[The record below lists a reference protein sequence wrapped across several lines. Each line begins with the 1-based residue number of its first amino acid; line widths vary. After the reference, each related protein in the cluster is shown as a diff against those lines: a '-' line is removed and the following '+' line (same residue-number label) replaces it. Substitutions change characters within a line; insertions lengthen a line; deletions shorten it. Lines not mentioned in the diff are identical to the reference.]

1 MIKKENIDLSVH
13 QLVDFLLRKGDIDT
27 RVFNRSSMNEGTLLH
42 ALYQAK
48 QGDNYLSEVLLQ
60 TSITIGEITVNVQ
73 GRADGIIKNKDGY
86 VVDEI
91 KTTIMDLKE
100 FRDENLEWHLGQAKV
115 YAYIFAKGNNLDYIG
130 VKLTY
135 IRQGK
140 TSEKLFDSYT
150 FTYHELETFFHDL
163 VEEYLEFYNIV
174 LRKRIERDESI
185 KSLDFPFVKYRKGQ
199 RELAKYCY
207 SIASRGGH
215 LFVEAPTGIGKTMST
230 LYPFVKT
237 LKDDDKSKIFYLTAK
252 NSGRMNAHQAMN
264 VLRSKGLKASNINIT
279 AKEKI
284 CFCKDKSC
292 NPDECPFAK
301 GYYNKIKE
309 IVKNS
314 LIEFDDFDFE
324 TIVSIAKT
332 FEVCPFELELDL
344 SLFVDVIICDYNY
357 MFHPI
362 SYMKRYFDEDSSHYL
377 ALVDEAHNLV
387 DRSRDMY
394 SASLSNQIVKSAKKS
409 LRGIPNKK
417 LKTHLSKLTKVFE
430 QYAHLPEGEKEF
442 MDVSYS
448 DLKVIEKFINAYQEV
463 NKVENESITKEVTKL
478 YIECN
483 KFKKIS
489 ELYSDTHIYFI
500 RKENDVISLNI
511 ACLDASK
518 FLKGTLK
525 KIKGAVLFSATL
537 SPIDYYIDLLGG
549 EKEDPSLILPSP
561 FPIEN
566 LKLMVAPKISVKLK
580 NREKS
585 YEEVASYIEQ
595 FVKQKIGNYFVYLP
609 SYEYLDRLLEIIHI
623 PEDIVVHIQ
632 KRDMSDIERE
642 EFLDAFKN
650 SPKETHLGFVIIGGA
665 FGEGIDLVSDRLIG
679 LMIVGIGLSK
689 LNYESD
695 KIAYYYQDNG
705 LDGYNYAYIYPG
717 MNKVMQA
724 VGRLIRGEKERG
736 FALLLEERYLR
747 QEYRSLFKK
756 EWEDYEIVTS
766 PADMAET
773 IQKFLKDNN

>member
-1 MIKKENIDLSVH
+1 M
-13 QLVDFLLRKGDIDT
+13 
-27 RVFNRSSMNEGTLLH
+27 
-42 ALYQAK
+42 
-48 QGDNYLSEVLLQ
+48 
-60 TSITIGEITVNVQ
+60 
-73 GRADGIIKNKDGY
+73 
-86 VVDEI
+86 
-91 KTTIMDLKE
+91 
-100 FRDENLEWHLGQAKV
+100 
-115 YAYIFAKGNNLDYIG
+115 
-130 VKLTY
+130 
-135 IRQGK
+135 
-140 TSEKLFDSYT
+140 
-150 FTYHELETFFHDL
+150 
-163 VEEYLEFYNIV
+163 
-174 LRKRIERDESI
+174 
-185 KSLDFPFVKYRKGQ
+185 
-199 RELAKYCY
+199 
-207 SIASRGGH
+207 
-215 LFVEAPTGIGKTMST
+215 
-230 LYPFVKT
+230 
-237 LKDDDKSKIFYLTAK
+237 
-252 NSGRMNAHQAMN
+252 
-264 VLRSKGLKASNINIT
+264 
-279 AKEKI
+279 
-284 CFCKDKSC
+284 
-292 NPDECPFAK
+292 
-301 GYYNKIKE
+301 
-309 IVKNS
+309 
-314 LIEFDDFDFE
+314 
-324 TIVSIAKT
+324 
-332 FEVCPFELELDL
+332 
-344 SLFVDVIICDYNY
+344 
-357 MFHPI
+357 
-362 SYMKRYFDEDSSHYL
+362 
-377 ALVDEAHNLV
+377 
-387 DRSRDMY
+387 
-394 SASLSNQIVKSAKKS
+394 
-409 LRGIPNKK
+409 
-417 LKTHLSKLTKVFE
+417 
-430 QYAHLPEGEKEF
+430 
-442 MDVSYS
+442 
-448 DLKVIEKFINAYQEV
+448 
-463 NKVENESITKEVTKL
+463 
-478 YIECN
+478 
-483 KFKKIS
+483 
-489 ELYSDTHIYFI
+489 
-500 RKENDVISLNI
+500 
-511 ACLDASK
+511 
-518 FLKGTLK
+518 K